1 MTTKKHILLYNSN
14 EPLPQQG
21 GMERVT
27 DLLAKALLNVGYE
40 VTLLCKYSNRL
51 GKQCSH

>member
-27 DLLAKALLNVGYE
+27 DMLAKAILKDGNQE
-40 VTLLCKYSNRL
+40 TLL
-51 GKQCSH
+51 